1 MQFITRVPPKIA
13 LALAT
18 LLYTAIGFFV
28 VTWFDRE
35 IATGEALMLVA
46 LCYPIFLIITVWNG
60 VEIYTGRR
68 IIQRYTPDPEMRTKA
83 QRQAERKASA
93 VTLAF
98 AAFVSLAPIGVALY
112 NDTVFSL
119 TTFAPLFVWS
129 WLLYA
134 FGINRLRYG
143 VIVMT
148 SKQNKDDLSPKTDVR
163 RFRDF
168 NTGLILSRAEDPSGE
183 WFVNYD
189 KRLKDGVPHIF
200 VKLTNQA
207 NGEHLRTD
215 PSEILAL
222 IGVLTG
228 DGNPY
233 RLIFALNLS
242 QNVDL
247 DAMTAHERIEAAG
260 YYSSAMARL
269 PELRAA

>member
-1 MQFITRVPPKIA
+1 MNVITRLPPKVA
-13 LALAT
+13 LTLAT
-18 LLYTAIGFFV
+18 LLYSAIGFFL

-35 IATGEALMLVA
+35 IAAGEALMLVA
-46 LCYPIFLIITVWNG
+46 ICYPIFLIIAVWNG
-60 VEIYTGRR
+60 IEIYTGRR
-68 IIQRYTPDPEMRTKA
+68 IIERYKPDPEMRTKA
-83 QRQAERKASA
+83 QRQAEQKASA
-93 VTLAF
+93 LTLAF

-112 NDTVFSL
+112 NNTEFSL

-134 FGINRLRYG
+134 FGINRLRYA
-143 VIVMT
+143 VIMLT
-148 SKQNKDDLSPKTDVR
+148 SKQDKDDLSPKTDVR

-168 NTGLILSRAEDPSGE
+168 ATGLILSRAKDPAGE
-183 WFVNYD
+183 WFVKYD
-189 KRLKDGVPHIF
+189 MLFEDGVPQVF

-207 NGEHLRTD
+207 NGECLQTD
-215 PSEILAL
+215 TSEILAL

-260 YYSSAMARL
+260 YYSNAIARV
-269 PELRAA
+269 PELCAA